1 MKLHITY
8 VTVDSVSEGVG
19 SSQIL
24 PLLCRLS
31 KRGLKIHLISFE
43 KVSTKPEIEQI
54 LSSNGIEWSRL
65 EFGRN
70 GTLAGVQRLF
80 RLTRAIHQTDLI
92 HARSDI
98 PTLAAIFSRKAP
110 VLWDIRSLWA
120 SQRAFIEKNYLKKV
134 IFLGV
139 GLVERICCS
148 YSNGLSSLTNAV
160 IEVLETK
167 YKSVPMIRGVVPT
180 AVDLEK
186 FKFNSELPRIV
197 RGLYSGTYN
206 NYYDLKKSL
215 EYVSAIRELQ
225 DLEVDWARP
234 SESGIKKLNAGESHT
249 FEATY
254 SLMPQIISE
263 YSFGIS
269 ICRQDAGPSLK
280 AAMPTK
286 IAEFLASGRPV
297 VVSKGIGDM
306 DCFLNEFKAGV
317 IIDTENDSLLDKAS
331 ELLELLNDPETP
343 SQCRA
348 LAEKYF
354 DIESGVSTYVKTY
367 DQILNH

>member
-1 MKLHITY
+1 MKLHMTY
-8 VTVDSVSEGVG
+8 VTVDSISEGVG
-19 SSQIL
+19 ASQIL
-24 PLLCRLS
+24 PLLTRLS
-31 KRGLKIHLISFE
+31 KRGLKVHLISFE
-43 KVSTKPEIEQI
+43 KVPTKPDIEKI
-54 LSSNGIEWSRL
+54 LSRYGIEWSRL

-70 GTLAGVQRLF
+70 GALAGVLRLF
-80 RLTRAIHQTDLI
+80 RLSRAIRQTDLI

-120 SQRAFIEKNYLKKV
+120 SQRAFIEKNQFKKL

-139 GLVERICCS
+139 KPIEKICCRRAH
-148 YSNGLSSLTNAV
+148 GLSSLTHAV
-160 IEVLETK
+160 VEVLETQ
-167 YKSVPMIRGVVPT
+167 YSNVPKIRAVVPT

-186 FKFNSELPRIV
+186 FKLNLELPPVV

-206 NYYDLKKSL
+206 SYYDLEKSL
-215 EYVSAIRELQ
+215 EYISVIRELQ
-225 DLEVDWARP
+225 DLEVHWARP
-234 SESGIKKLNAGESHT
+234 RESGIQKLNAGESYI

-254 SLMPQIISE
+254 SSMPQIISE
-263 YSFGIS
+263 YSFGLS

-297 VVSKGIGDM
+297 VVSKGIGDL
-306 DCFLNEFKAGV
+306 DSFLKEFKAGV
-317 IIDTENDSLLDKAS
+317 IIDTENDSLLGKAE
-331 ELLELLNDPETP
+331 ELLEILNDPETP
-343 SQCRA
+343 KQCRA

-354 DIESGVSTYVKTY
+354 DIDSGVSTYIKIY

>member
-31 KRGLKIHLISFE
+31 KKGIKIHLISFE
-43 KVSTKPEIEQI
+43 KVPTKPDVQQT
-54 LSSNGIEWSRL
+54 LTNNGIDWTRL
-65 EFGRN
+65 EFGHK
-70 GTLAGVQRLF
+70 GALAGIYRLF
-80 RLTRAIHQTDLI
+80 RLKRAIHETDLI
-92 HARSDI
+92 HARSDV

-120 SQRAFIEKNYLKKV
+120 SQRAFIEKNFIKKL
-134 IFLGV
+134 IFRGV
-139 GLVERICCS
+139 KPIERFCCIH
-148 YSNGLSSLTNAV
+148 SNGISSLTHAV
-160 IEVLETK
+160 VAVLETQ
-167 YKSVPMIRGVVPT
+167 YNNVPKIRVVVPT

-186 FKFNSELPRIV
+186 FEFNPKLPQLA

-206 NYYDLKKSL
+206 NYYDLEKSQ
-215 EYVSAIRELQ
+215 EYILAIRELQ
-225 DLEVDWARP
+225 DLEVHWARP
-234 SESGIKKLNAGESHT
+234 SESGIEKLNAGESHI

-317 IIDTENDSLLDKAS
+317 ILDTENDSLLDKAR
-331 ELLELLNDPETP
+331 ELLDLLNDPETP
-343 SQCRA
+343 KQCRA

-354 DIESGVSTYVKTY
+354 DIESGVSTYIKTY

>member
-31 KRGLKIHLISFE
+31 KSGIKIHLISFE
-43 KVSTKPEIEQI
+43 KVATKPDVEKI
-54 LSSNGIEWSRL
+54 LSSHGIDWSRL

-70 GTLAGVQRLF
+70 GALAGAQRLF
-80 RLTRAIHQTDLI
+80 RLTRAIRQTDLI

-120 SQRAFIEKNYLKKV
+120 SQRAFIEKNSLKKV
-134 IFLGV
+134 IFLG
-139 GLVERICCS
+139 LKPIEKICCMFS
-148 YSNGLSSLTNAV
+148 SGISSLTHAV
-160 IEVLETK
+160 VEILETR
-167 YKSVPMIRGVVPT
+167 YNNVPKIRAVVPT

-186 FKFNSELPRIV
+186 FKFNLEMPQIV

-206 NYYDLKKSL
+206 NYYDLEKSL
-215 EYVSAIRELQ
+215 EYISAIRELQ
-225 DLEVDWARP
+225 DLEVHWARP
-234 SESGIKKLNAGESHT
+234 SESGIEKLKAGESKI

-269 ICRQDAGPSLK
+269 ICRQNAGPSLK

-286 IAEFLASGRPV
+286 IAEFLASGRPI

-306 DCFLNEFKAGV
+306 DCFLKEFKAGV
-317 IIDTENDSLLDKAS
+317 IIDTENDSLLAKAR
-331 ELLELLNDPETP
+331 ELLDLLTDPETP
-343 SQCRA
+343 KQCRA

-354 DIESGVSTYVKTY
+354 NIESGVSTYIKTY
-367 DQILNH
+367 NQILNH

>member
-1 MKLHITY
+1 
-8 VTVDSVSEGVG
+8 V
-19 SSQIL
+19 
-24 PLLCRLS
+24 P
-31 KRGLKIHLISFE
+31 
-43 KVSTKPEIEQI
+43 TKTDIEQI
-54 LSSNGIEWSRL
+54 LNKYGIDWTRL

-70 GTLAGVQRLF
+70 GAVAGVQRLF
-80 RLTRAIHQTDLI
+80 RLTRAISKTDLI

-98 PTLAAIFSRKAP
+98 PTLAAIISRRAP

-120 SQRAFIEKNYLKKV
+120 NQRAFIEKNYFKKA

-139 GLVERICCS
+139 KPIEKICCIR
-148 YSNGLSSLTNAV
+148 SNGLSSLTNAV
-160 IEVLETK
+160 VQVLEAQ
-167 YKSVPMIRGVVPT
+167 YRNVPKVRAVVPT
-180 AVDLEK
+180 VVDLEK
-186 FKFNSELPRIV
+186 FVFNIELPQLV

-206 NYYDLKKSL
+206 DYYDLDKSL
-215 EYVSAIRELQ
+215 EYILAIRELQ
-225 DLEVDWARP
+225 ELEVHWARP
-234 SESGIKKLNAGESHT
+234 KESGTEKLNAGESYI

-254 SLMPQIISE
+254 TAMPQIISE

-269 ICRQDAGPSLK
+269 ICRQDAGLSLK

-286 IAEFLASGRPV
+286 IAEFLASGRPI

-306 DCFLNEFKAGV
+306 DCFLKEFKAGV
-317 IIDTENDSLLDKAS
+317 IIDTENDSLLDKAQ

-343 SQCRA
+343 KQCRA

-354 DIESGVSTYVKTY
+354 DIKSAVGTYINTY